1 MVKEWNAESRK
12 QKAESKPYPYC
23 IPKNCLAV
31 LFLFVCVGMS
41 AQSYNKSDIR
51 TYIQTYSDVAIGK
64 MQEHKIPASITLA
77 QGILESAAGT
87 SDLAVQANNHFGIKC
102 HKSWTGKTFHKDDD
116 AKNECF
122 RSYKTAME
130 SFEDHSQFLKATRYA
145 DLFTL
150 KITDYKGWAH
160 GLKKAGYATSSEY
173 APRLIRIIEEYDLAA
188 YDRMQESAFV
198 KGDGN
203 KQNTHNTGTQTKKDN
218 DKKTKPLREKLK
230 PQNTNQTSDN
240 SSFIVPERKPY
251 KEFQPVDYPYTSRNV
266 YINNGAYFVVAQKG
280 DTYFSIAKDV
290 QLGVGELKLYNDI
303 PFNKYEPAEGEMV
316 YLKRKRKYAE
326 HNHHVLRRNETLRD
340 VAQLYGCRL
349 KTIYKLNKLND
360 PEIVIG
366 DGLRLVLKK

>member
-1 MVKEWNAESRK
+1 M
-12 QKAESKPYPYC
+12 
-23 IPKNCLAV
+23 KNSIV
-31 LFLFVCVGMS
+31 VVFLFVCVAIS

-51 TYIQTYSDVAIGK
+51 AYIQTYSDVAVSK

-87 SDLAVQANNHFGIKC
+87 SDLAVKANNHFGIKC

-122 RSYKTAME
+122 RKYKTAME
-130 SFEDHSQFLKATRYA
+130 SFEDHSQFLKAARYA

-150 KITDYKGWAH
+150 KVTDYKGWAH
-160 GLKKAGYATSSEY
+160 GLKKAGYATNPEY
-173 APRLIRIIEEYDLAA
+173 ANRLIRIIEEYDLSA
-188 YDRMQESAFV
+188 YDRMQESAFA
-198 KGDGN
+198 KEDG
-203 KQNTHNTGTQTKKDN
+203 KSSGQNTGIFARKG
-218 DKKTKPLREKLK
+218 KTKPVQENSK
-230 PQNTNQTSDN
+230 PQTTDN
-240 SSFIVPERKPY
+240 SSFVVQDKKPY

-266 YINNGAYFVVAQKG
+266 YVNNGTYFVVAQKG

-326 HNHHVLRRNETLRD
+326 HHHHILHRNETLRD

-349 KTIYKLNKLND
+349 KTIQKLNKSKD
-360 PEIVIG
+360 PETVIAE
-366 DGLRLVLKK
+366 GLRLVLKK